1 MFWVN
6 LTTTD
11 KLRARYW
18 NFDCILFDE
27 GLQSPEGVKGSV

>member
-18 NFDCILFDE
+18 NFGYISFDE
-27 GLQSPEGVKGSV
+27 GLQSLEGVKGSV